1 MMWSQR
7 GMTLVEVVVAA
18 TIFAVIMLATTTGF
32 GTFARSYEALS
43 LETAKTSRIR
53 EVDSFLRATFRDA
66 VNLTGGFEG
75 TGSEVR
81 WVAPMDR
88 VGSAGGLQHLLLRAR
103 SGELLLSFAP
113 VDYRDQP
120 NAEPHWGSVVEDYV
134 LHDDLVNFAVSYRPD
149 GETRWIKT
157 STEEGIESG
166 SKALP
171 AMVRLEIETHDG
183 VWPPIIV
190 ALDQHGDGL

>member
-75 TGSEVR
+75 TVQKS
-81 WVAPMDR
+81 
-88 VGSAGGLQHLLLRAR
+88 
-103 SGELLLSFAP
+103 
-113 VDYRDQP
+113 
-120 NAEPHWGSVVEDYV
+120 
-134 LHDDLVNFAVSYRPD
+134 
-149 GETRWIKT
+149 
-157 STEEGIESG
+157 
-166 SKALP
+166 
-171 AMVRLEIETHDG
+171 
-183 VWPPIIV
+183 
-190 ALDQHGDGL
+190 DGLHLWTE